1 MDLSTRQGRREQ
13 GQRIQQAVE
22 RAGLSIEELAGRVGC
37 SRALIYQ
44 YLSGSTL
51 AQPDRLQQIAS
62 QCGVPLTFFYSE
74 APDTE
79 PATAPTSSL
88 AASLSAPPL
97 AESSTTEVSETPT
110 APAPVT
116 PAPQEVTARLSD
128 SLRALQELAQA
139 QEGPPDYR
147 AMASTCERILSLA
160 AQVGDRDSQSL
171 AQMDLGI
178 ALNKIGDFPRA
189 ADALNRAVT
198 LAAEIGNLRRE
209 MSARQSLGRALTMMG
224 RTEQAR
230 VQFQRIADEG
240 GFDSRWRGLLSLGSL
255 HEQQGE
261 YQQAMQRF
269 DEAAILLEDG
279 EANRLA
285 DRQAIG
291 IGLLYVNTN
300 RRTVYLAE
308 GDLNEARR
316 LAEKC
321 LADAEALGSA
331 DQNLEARLDLGWCD
345 LYMGRW
351 EQALTGLTATLQ
363 LTRFVGDARRE
374 TAARAILGI
383 LMAGAGDFDTA
394 SAHGKDALSLALSH
408 GDRPSELYAQLAL
421 ADAYTGP
428 GGRATEAR
436 YHANQALSVT
446 TSARFTRWEIECLL
460 RVARV
465 SAQAGDREALR
476 EAAVRARRL
485 AESMGARHLESL
497 ARVWLAETLL
507 FEVPLSA
514 IQFEVQKDIRVEIQG
529 ESQLGMETDSGS
541 SSQGATPGALEQA
554 HREAA
559 AALELAQTTGFV
571 ESLWRARDVLA
582 RIALAEGSLQEAE
595 TNLRAAIVTLE
606 GLRAQLLAA
615 GVPDTLLENADCL
628 DVYAHLVTLLN
639 RNDRRTEAAAFLE
652 QTGWPPLAAR
662 IADL

>member
-1 MDLSTRQGRREQ
+1 MTGTRNRSPN
-13 GQRIQQAVE
+13 
-22 RAGLSIEELAGRVGC
+22 L
-37 SRALIYQ
+37 
-44 YLSGSTL
+44 
-51 AQPDRLQQIAS
+51 
-62 QCGVPLTFFYSE
+62 
-74 APDTE
+74 
-79 PATAPTSSL
+79 
-88 AASLSAPPL
+88 
-97 AESSTTEVSETPT
+97 
-110 APAPVT
+110 
-116 PAPQEVTARLSD
+116 
-128 SLRALQELAQA
+128 
-139 QEGPPDYR
+139 
-147 AMASTCERILSLA
+147 
-160 AQVGDRDSQSL
+160 
-171 AQMDLGI
+171 DLGI

-198 LAAEIGNLRRE
+198 LAVEIGNPRRE

-351 EQALTGLTATLQ
+351 AQALSGLTATLQ

-394 SAHGKDALSLALSH
+394 SAYGKDALARALSH

-428 GGRATEAR
+428 GGRAR
-436 YHANQALSVT
+436 K
-446 TSARFTRWEIECLL
+446 
-460 RVARV
+460 
-465 SAQAGDREALR
+465 
-476 EAAVRARRL
+476 
-485 AESMGARHLESL
+485 
-497 ARVWLAETLL
+497 
-507 FEVPLSA
+507 P
-514 IQFEVQKDIRVEIQG
+514 
-529 ESQLGMETDSGS
+529 
-541 SSQGATPGALEQA
+541 ATMPIK
-554 HREAA
+554 R
-559 AALELAQTTGFV
+559 
-571 ESLWRARDVLA
+571 SR
-582 RIALAEGSLQEAE
+582 
-595 TNLRAAIVTLE
+595 
-606 GLRAQLLAA
+606 
-615 GVPDTLLENADCL
+615 
-628 DVYAHLVTLLN
+628 
-639 RNDRRTEAAAFLE
+639 
-652 QTGWPPLAAR
+652 
-662 IADL
+662 